1 MEAALEERPLIEG
14 SATEVDS
21 GSNPPAETGVF
32 LTRAWQC
39 FLGHVP
45 VNASGAPYLPPS
57 NTSVLLPSQCNATEY
72 SWDYNPGDEVRA
84 REKGSAM
91 RLWGFQDVPVQK
103 EASAFLYISQM
114 SPYLMGNIV
123 KRSSLVSS
131 RGSGRRFSAAFSATI
146 FAITSVFA

>member
-1 MEAALEERPLIEG
+1 M
-14 SATEVDS
+14 
-21 GSNPPAETGVF
+21 
-32 LTRAWQC
+32 
-39 FLGHVP
+39 
-45 VNASGAPYLPPS
+45 
-57 NTSVLLPSQCNATEY
+57 
-72 SWDYNPGDEVRA
+72 RA